1 MGTKAGSGA
10 TKKAQPLTAK
20 IIEALKSDPAGPY
33 RVPDTRTRGL
43 AVRIGADGARTWDL
57 VFRIKGAGVRRASL
71 GRLGDVG
78 LEAARNRAN
87 EITSEARQGRDLIAE
102 EKAKHDEYD
111 RSFTVERLIDEYAKR
126 RLVGRLR
133 SAGPTERL
141 IRQTLAPMMKR
152 KALDI
157 RRRDLRQLL
166 DEIADRGRLV
176 VTERRRTTVQT
187 MFRWALRQDIVEID
201 PSAGLSPYGQATPRE
216 RVLTGDEVRAL
227 WEWLNPG
234 MPATIADILKVQL
247 CLGARV
253 GEIAGMMAPE
263 FERDA
268 SERLLW
274 LLPAG
279 RSKNGRERLTPIL
292 GLALG
297 ILEPR
302 LKAARAGDGRLF
314 VPRSGKSL
322 NATSVGTA
330 IIRRRAAMPIAE
342 WASHD
347 LRRTAAS
354 EMAKLE
360 LPFEII
366 ATVLGQTAGAAGTGT
381 LTRHYIHGA
390 FIDLKIRALE
400 AWDRRLQE
408 ILGWAEKA

>member
-1 MGTKAGSGA
+1 
-10 TKKAQPLTAK
+10 
-20 IIEALKSDPAGPY
+20 
-33 RVPDTRTRGL
+33 
-43 AVRIGADGARTWDL
+43 
-57 VFRIKGAGVRRASL
+57 
-71 GRLGDVG
+71 
-78 LEAARNRAN
+78 
-87 EITSEARQGRDLIAE
+87 
-102 EKAKHDEYD
+102 
-111 RSFTVERLIDEYAKR
+111 
-126 RLVGRLR
+126 
-133 SAGPTERL
+133 
-141 IRQTLAPMMKR
+141 MKR

-201 PSAGLSPYGQATPRE
+201 PSAELSPYGQATPRE

-253 GEIAGMMAPE
+253 GEVAGMMAPE

-314 VPRSGKSL
+314 VPRVREKPERHQRRHGDHQTPRG
-322 NATSVGTA
+322 NADRGMGFPRPTPN
-330 IIRRRAAMPIAE
+330 RR
-342 WASHD
+342 
-347 LRRTAAS
+347 LRDGQARTAVRDDRDRARPNGGRS
-354 EMAKLE
+354 RD
-360 LPFEII
+360 
-366 ATVLGQTAGAAGTGT
+366 
-381 LTRHYIHGA
+381 RHL
-390 FIDLKIRALE
+390 DPALHP
-400 AWDRRLQE
+400 R
-408 ILGWAEKA
+408 GVH